1 MTISVIIITYKRLRE
16 LKETIQSLQ
25 EEAEAWDEL
34 ILIDNHSEDG
44 TKAYGEELMAENAKI
59 KFYSLT
65 ENLGVAGGRNYGV
78 KQASGDVIV
87 FLDDDAVF
95 AQKGYFSVIRE
106 KMEKD
111 PAIGAL
117 AFRVINFYTGQMRT
131 EEMPFTDKKLDM
143 GVERLTSTFIGAG
156 HAIRREVFENCGFY
170 PEDYFYGVEELDLS
184 FRIIDQGYRILY
196 FPSVRVLHKQVNTGR
211 VTNQEKWIM
220 SYRNRMLTAYKYL
233 PTKYVVGL
241 GIVLFGKIAIRSRSI
256 TAPAEGLR
264 RYRKARK
271 VTDAHK
277 IGREALG
284 YLKSNYGRLWI

>member
-25 EEAEAWDEL
+25 EETEAWDEL

-44 TKAYGEELMAENAKI
+44 TKAYGEELMAGNAKI

-78 KQASGDVIV
+78 KQASGDVLV

-95 AQKGYFSVIRE
+95 DQKGYFSVIRE

-156 HAIRREVFENCGFY
+156 HAIRREVFEKCGLY

-184 FRIIDQGYRILY
+184 FRIIDQGCRILY

>member
-1 MTISVIIITYKRLRE
+1 
-16 LKETIQSLQ
+16 
-25 EEAEAWDEL
+25 
-34 ILIDNHSEDG
+34 
-44 TKAYGEELMAENAKI
+44 MAGNTKI

-78 KQASGDVIV
+78 KQASGDVLV

-95 AQKGYFSVIRE
+95 AQKGYFSAIRE

-143 GVERLTSTFIGAG
+143 SVERLTSTFIGAG
-156 HAIRREVFENCGFY
+156 HAIRKEIFEKCGLY
-170 PEDYFYGVEELDLS
+170 PADYFYGVEELDLS
-184 FRIIDQGYRILY
+184 FRIIDKGYRILY

-241 GIVLFGKIAIRSRSI
+241 GIVLFGKITILSKGI
-256 TAPAEGLR
+256 NAPLEGLC
-264 RYRKARK
+264 RYKKKKQGTIVQK
-271 VTDAHK
+271 VSEPA
-277 IGREALG
+277 IA
-284 YLKSNYGRLWI
+284 YLQTNYGRLWI

>member
-44 TKAYGEELMAENAKI
+44 TKAYGEELMAGNAKI
-59 KFYSLT
+59 KFCSLT
-65 ENLGVAGGRNYGV
+65 ENLGVAGGRNFGV
-78 KQASGDVIV
+78 KQASGDVLV

-117 AFRVINFYTGQMRT
+117 AFRVINFYSGQMRT

-156 HAIRREVFENCGFY
+156 HAIRREVFEKCGLY
-170 PEDYFYGVEELDLS
+170 PADYFYGVEELDLS
-184 FRIIDQGYRILY
+184 FRIIDKGYSILY

-241 GIVLFGKIAIRSRSI
+241 GLVLFGKIAIRSRSI

-264 RYRKARK
+264 RYKKNRRDTKRQ
-271 VTDAHK
+271 VVSN
-277 IGREALG
+277 EAVM
-284 YLKSNYGRLWI
+284 YMKNNYGRLWI